1 VSGRQIITEREI
13 HRAKR
18 EGKTSLDVSDA
29 VVTPSGRD
37 AAKAAGVELTG
48 GKSGKTG
55 SGGASR
61 EPVPQ
66 RGTTESGRP
75 ARPPKAEAARRERS
89 STRGS
94 PPQANAGPDAARS
107 TQHAAG
113 LTIALGADHG
123 GVALKDAIGA
133 RLRELGHTVQDLGT
147 TGTDPVD
154 YPDFA
159 IAVARAVASGG
170 AALGIMVDGAGIGS
184 SMAANKVAG
193 ARAALCHDITTATNA
208 REHNNANVL
217 TLGGGL
223 IGKALALAIVE
234 TFITVPFAGG
244 RHAKRVQK
252 IDALDEARGSR

>member
-1 VSGRQIITEREI
+1 MTRRQIITEREI
-13 HRAKR
+13 QRAKR
-18 EGKTSLDVSDA
+18 DGKTSLDVSDA

-37 AAKAAGVELTG
+37 AARVAGVALTGAKTHERPDRSKAAADRKAKSARGAPPKKES
-48 GKSGKTG
+48 GKSPPAAQHQSPASAPAPAQKS
-55 SGGASR
+55 SGLSVA
-61 EPVPQ
+61 
-66 RGTTESGRP
+66 
-75 ARPPKAEAARRERS
+75 
-89 STRGS
+89 
-94 PPQANAGPDAARS
+94 
-107 TQHAAG
+107 
-113 LTIALGADHG
+113 IGADHG

-133 RLRELGHTVQDLGT
+133 RLRDLGHTVQDLGT
-147 TGTDPVD
+147 TGTDAVD

-159 IAVARAVASGG
+159 IAVARAVASGS
-170 AALGIMVDGAGIGS
+170 AALGVMVDGAGIGS

-193 ARAALCHDITTATNA
+193 ARAALCYDITTATNA

-252 IDALDEARGSR
+252 IDALDEARGPR